1 MAQEP
6 DGQQPSLEEMEAE
19 LTRLRA
25 ELDHYQQLIEQ
36 TPSIYEEK
44 YRHRVREVALDIRR
58 LLDEEQDLKQ
68 QVDQALAGGRAQA
81 DLPPAASPPL
91 QAEPS
96 EPFEPAPDPS
106 AAPTLLQRLP
116 RQRWLLFVA
125 VAVAVALATAI
136 LGTLLRGARQPAPQA
151 APEAQRGEPPS
162 VPAGPGNPPASE
174 PAGAPA
180 LRLRARGD
188 CWLHVQT
195 LAGESLLLD
204 TLQAGEERRLP
215 LGEGLRLLAGRPDLL
230 EVAVGEGDY
239 RTHGTISQIDWV
251 TIRPPAAA
259 QGSSAQG
266 SS

>member
-19 LTRLRA
+19 LARLRA
-25 ELDHYQQLIEQ
+25 ELDHYQHLIEQ

-58 LLDEEQDLKQ
+58 LLDEEQELKQ
-68 QVDQALAGGRAQA
+68 QVAQALAGGRAQA
-81 DLPPAASPPL
+81 DLPPAASPPMS
-91 QAEPS
+91 S

-106 AAPTLLQRLP
+106 AERTLLQRLP
-116 RQRWLLFVA
+116 RQPWLLFVA

-136 LGTLLRGARQPAPQA
+136 LGTLLRGARQPVPLP
-151 APEAQRGEPPS
+151 APEAQRGEPSS
-162 VPAGPGNPPASE
+162 VAAGPEDPPASE
-174 PAGAPA
+174 PDGAPA

-259 QGSSAQG
+259 QGSS
-266 SS
+266 